1 MTPAM
6 ATNLLLMWES
16 LVPYQVL
23 PPFKPPALTP
33 GPVDHQLGLM
43 TLAPISLSVAV
54 EHGRLAPRVGAVWV
68 RVIQALFADHMN
80 MAARADVIHTRRV
93 QLAPWN

>member
-1 MTPAM
+1 MTPAA
-6 ATNLLLMWES
+6 ATKLRLMWES
-16 LVPYQVL
+16 LVPYPVL
-23 PPFKPPALTP
+23 LPFRPQALTP

-43 TLAPISLSVAV
+43 TLAPITLSVAV

-68 RVIQALFADHMN
+68 RAIQTLFADHMN
-80 MAARADVIHTRRV
+80 LAARADEIHSRRV